1 MMLFARSILLLNLV
15 TLCFTPPL
23 FADWVIGGSAT
34 IEFDTS
40 ASMFGSLALDRFYG
54 TGSGVDSATGA
65 EITAGTGGGVD
76 LSSSSGLVNLNHTV
90 NGTSVTNPDARR
102 GRQATNA
109 DIDTTSAETIAA
121 SWSSNEQFG
130 IDGVTRFS
138 TVLGP
143 FVLGDFGVTYDSL
156 TNKLYLENNFDPAT
170 FVGFPVF
177 RVDSPTFV
185 STASGF
191 TVSGDLLVDDLF
203 GASFGLTPSEDIG
216 FFSMNAITAV
226 PEPSSAVLLVM
237 SSLGLALM
245 RRRKLHAR

>member
-1 MMLFARSILLLNLV
+1 M
-15 TLCFTPPL
+15 
-23 FADWVIGGSAT
+23 
-34 IEFDTS
+34 
-40 ASMFGSLALDRFYG
+40 
-54 TGSGVDSATGA
+54 
-65 EITAGTGGGVD
+65 
-76 LSSSSGLVNLNHTV
+76 